1 MFENLDIVQVILIGI
16 GLVIVASI
24 FLKSSEDSKPA
35 PKPTPPPIV
44 PVDVHEKDHGHDF
57 MCLVQKWYDLKAC
70 GIIKGMTTFRFAANR
85 ESQEDA
91 SVSPPAR
98 TKYWRRSQAVT
109 EVRHFHFQV

>member
-57 MCLVQKWYDLKAC
+57 LCLVQKWYDLKAC
-70 GIIKGMTTFRFAANR
+70 AHEQGLHNVCNLLD
-85 ESQEDA
+85 SQVFPLLNEGEK
-91 SVSPPAR
+91 P
-98 TKYWRRSQAVT
+98 K
-109 EVRHFHFQV
+109 EVKS